1 MPTVWCIIILARRCR
16 TNCPSVLACT
26 IHGQKRFGTLNYWSK
41 AEFRSDEDAYRSDVA
56 NLYEAGRRRT
66 LTTFY
71 RNATKGHF
79 ADDTVPRAVDSAWTC
94 ILGREAAARHAA
106 DDGADSG

>member
-1 MPTVWCIIILARRCR
+1 M
-16 TNCPSVLACT
+16 LACT

-56 NLYEAGRRRT
+56 NLYEAGAAQNID
-66 LTTFY
+66 TFY